1 MDRDSTK
8 LLDLDGP
15 PPGDSLR
22 LGDPLRHGRFE
33 DFYALFVGTVLVS
46 LGLVLLQGAG
56 IVTGGVAGLALLAA
70 YLTGWPVGLF
80 FVALTLPMLALT
92 ARAMGRAFVIKT
104 SLVVTGILLFT
115 LLAPRAIRITSI
127 DPAFAAIV
135 GGSIVGMGALALA
148 RHGAGAGGTGAIILW
163 LYRERGWN
171 AGRTQM
177 ALDGIVLLLSLVKMS
192 PVQFG
197 WSLLSVVFM
206 AGVLWMWHRPGRYTG
221 Y

>member
-1 MDRDSTK
+1 MDSDSTK
-8 LLDLDGP
+8 LLDLDRP
-15 PPGDSLR
+15 PPR
-22 LGDPLRHGRFE
+22 LGDPLRHGRVE
-33 DFYALFVGTVLVS
+33 DGYALFVGTILVS

-104 SLVVTGILLFT
+104 SLVVMGILLFT

-177 ALDGIVLLLSLVKMS
+177 GLDGFVLLLSLVKMS
-192 PVQFG
+192 AVQFG
-197 WSLLSVVFM
+197 WSLLSVVCM
-206 AGVLWMWHRPGRYTG
+206 AGVLYMWHRPGRYTG

>member
-1 MDRDSTK
+1 M
-8 LLDLDGP
+8 
-15 PPGDSLR
+15 
-22 LGDPLRHGRFE
+22 
-33 DFYALFVGTVLVS
+33 GTILVS

-177 ALDGIVLLLSLVKMS
+177 ALDGFVLLLSLVKMS